1 MNSKLLTVGMACYDD
16 YNGVYFTTQALRMY
30 HDIFKSDEAEI
41 IIIDNNP
48 KSSHGE
54 ATKKFLN
61 SQKNCRYIPYTAR
74 TSTAIRNEIFRNAN
88 GKYTISIDCH
98 VFLTTGAIESLLM
111 YYLSNP
117 NCLDI
122 VQGPL
127 IYDDLKSISTHFK
140 PKWNHSMFGVWD
152 TDHEAIKTGKP
163 FEIPMQGL
171 GVFSCETKNWRGF
184 NKFFKGFGGEEGYIH
199 EKFRQAGGKA
209 ICLPNFKWMHRFARP
224 DGVKYPLILEDRV
237 WNYFIGWLELT
248 QDPEH
253 KMIKDA
259 YEHFKN
265 KLPNGS
271 IDNILKKAKD
281 KVLI

>member
-30 HDIFKSDEAEI
+30 HDIFNSDEAEI
-41 IIIDNNP
+41 IVIDNNP

-54 ATKKFLN
+54 ATAKFVN

-74 TSTAIRNEIFRNAN
+74 TSTAIRNEIFRNSN

-98 VFLTTGAIESLLM
+98 VFLTSGSIESLLM

-127 IYDDLKSISTHFK
+127 IYDDLKSIATHFK
-140 PKWNHSMFGVWD
+140 PKWNHSMFGVWE
-152 TDHEAIKTGKP
+152 TNHEAMKIGKP

-171 GVFSCETKNWRGF
+171 GAFSCETKNWRGF

-199 EKFRQAGGKA
+199 EKFRQAGGRA

-224 DGVKYPLILEDRV
+224 DGVKYPLILEDRI

-253 KMIKDA
+253 TMIKDA

-265 KLPNGS
+265 KIPNGS
-271 IDNILKKAKD
+271 IDNILNKAKQ